1 MEDTMMFLDC
11 PAYLDHERTVR
22 CGLPAEVR
30 CRFTMRSTDG
40 PVESA
45 MISCPAG
52 HYFCAAIES
61 LTWNSKDKHDPDP
74 AGLGSRTGRDSLQR
88 GHDGRHDGGEPAL
101 RDVPAEPEQTDR
113 RPNTAP
119 AYYLGHPA
127 RLWITVMRPRR
138 RHTTSHHA
146 MQTITGGGKQT
157 PSRQGGPLTGVRAE
171 TACTTPA
178 TTSWPVTRVQ

>member
-1 MEDTMMFLDC
+1 MMFLDC
-11 PAYLDHERTVR
+11 PAWLDQQGALR

-40 PVESA
+40 PLESV

-52 HYFCAAIES
+52 HYFCGAIDS
-61 LTWNSKDKHDPDP
+61 LTWDGTDKHDPDP
-74 AGLGSRTGRDSLQR
+74 AGPGSCAGRDSLQR
-88 GHDGRHDGGEPAL
+88 GHDGRHDGGDPAL
-101 RDVPAEPEQTDR
+101 RALPAEPERTGR

-127 RLWITVMRPRR
+127 RLWITVTRPRR
-138 RHTTSHHA
+138 THITSHHA
-146 MQTITGGGKQT
+146 MQTITGDGNQT
-157 PSRQGGPLTGVRAE
+157 LSRPGGPRTGARAE
-171 TACTTPA
+171 TVSVIPA

>member
-1 MEDTMMFLDC
+1 MMFLDC
-11 PAYLDHERTVR
+11 PAWLDQQGAVR

-45 MISCPAG
+45 IIRCPAG
-52 HYFCAAIES
+52 HYFCGAIES
-61 LTWNSKDKHDPDP
+61 LTWHGKDKHNPDP
-74 AGLGSRTGRDSLQR
+74 AGLGSRAGRDCLQR
-88 GHDGRHDGGEPAL
+88 GHDGRHGGGRPAL
-101 RDVPAEPEQTDR
+101 RDVPAEPERTGR

-119 AYYLGHPA
+119 AYYLGHPV

-146 MQTITGGGKQT
+146 TQAITGAGKHT
-157 PSRQGGPLTGVRAE
+157 PSRQGGPLTGARAE

-178 TTSWPVTRVQ
+178 ATSWPVRRVQ

>member
-1 MEDTMMFLDC
+1 MMFLDC

-40 PVESA
+40 PLESA
-45 MISCPAG
+45 MIRCPAG
-52 HYFCAAIES
+52 HCFSGAIES
-61 LTWNSKDKHDPDP
+61 LTWHGTDKHDP
-74 AGLGSRTGRDSLQR
+74 GSAAVTSRAGRDSVP
-88 GHDGRHDGGEPAL
+88 GSHDDRDGAGRIAV
-101 RDVPAEPEQTDR
+101 RDFSAEPEPEIS

-138 RHTTSHHA
+138 TRTTSHHA

-157 PSRQGGPLTGVRAE
+157 PSRQDGPLTGARAE

-178 TTSWPVTRVQ
+178 TTSWPVTRVP

>member
-1 MEDTMMFLDC
+1 MMFLDC
-11 PAYLDHERTVR
+11 PAWLDHKGAVR

-45 MISCPAG
+45 MIRCPAG
-52 HYFCAAIES
+52 HYFCGAIES
-61 LTWNSKDKHDPDP
+61 LTWDGKDKHDSEP

-88 GHDGRHDGGEPAL
+88 GHDGPHGGGGSAL
-101 RDVPAEPEQTDR
+101 RPVPAEPERTGR

-127 RLWITVMRPRR
+127 RLWITVMRRRR
-138 RHTTSHHA
+138 RHTTSHHVL
-146 MQTITGGGKQT
+146 QIIPGDGDQT
-157 PSRQGGPLTGVRAE
+157 PSRQGSPRTGARAE

-178 TTSWPVTRVQ
+178 TMSWPVTRVQ

>member
-1 MEDTMMFLDC
+1 MMFLDC
-11 PAYLDHERTVR
+11 PAWLDHKGALR

-40 PVESA
+40 PLESA
-45 MISCPAG
+45 MIRCPAG

-61 LTWNSKDKHDPDP
+61 LTWDGKDKHAPDP
-74 AGLGSRTGRDSLQR
+74 AGLGSRAGRDSLQR
-88 GHDGRHDGGEPAL
+88 GHDGPHGDGEPTL
-101 RDVPAEPEQTDR
+101 RDVPADPERTGR

-138 RHTTSHHA
+138 SHTTSHHVL
-146 MQTITGGGKQT
+146 QTITSARDQT
-157 PSRQGGPLTGVRAE
+157 SSRQGSPRTGASAE
-171 TACTTPA
+171 TACTIPA
-178 TTSWPVTRVQ
+178 ATSWPVTRAQ